1 MTVTPVPVVGTS
13 SQPRLVPYLSYSMF
27 ALDARRGVDIDNLV
41 PGGAPPPDQEHALMQ
56 YIEAASAQ
64 GDEIMQQTLA
74 ATYDTGVGQANVGP
88 DGYITIHPRYR
99 PVIAL
104 TSFAYGSTPALLQP
118 LASLTGTWVERKRFK
133 VPVGAGGGLPVNTS
147 QGPIQFGISGYP
159 QQRVFTQYQ
168 YVNGYPITYLTAN
181 VAAGATQVS
190 VQDTTGIVPGKSWLT
205 IYAGRARF
213 RFLAGALSNAA
224 DSSGIAAGPGN
235 VTITQSGASQL
246 PAHAIA
252 VPTMTDPANDAR
264 AVMVS
269 AVPAD
274 VIEGFVY
281 LTRGLIKDPGAAAL
295 IGMTVPAATLAAD
308 PGGAANDIDRGAK
321 ILHKHLAVLG

>member
-41 PGGAPPPDQEHALMQ
+41 PGGAPPPDQQAALMQ

-74 ATYDTGVGQANVGP
+74 ATYDTSAGQANVGP
-88 DGYITIHPRYR
+88 DWYITIHPRYR
-99 PVIAL
+99 PVIAV

-118 LASLTGTWVERKRFK
+118 LASLAGTWVERKRFK

-147 QGPIQFGISGYP
+147 QGPIQFGLSGYP
-159 QQRVFTQYQ
+159 QQRVFCQYT
-168 YVNGYPITYLTAN
+168 YVNGYPITYLTAP
-181 VAAGATQVS
+181 VAAGDSHVT
-190 VQDTTGIVPGKSWLT
+190 VQDTTGIVPGRSWLT

-213 RFLAGALSNAA
+213 RFLAGALSNST
-224 DSSGIAAGPGN
+224 DGSGIASGPGN

-246 PAHAIA
+246 PAHPIT

-281 LTRGLIKDPGAAAL
+281 LTRGLIKDPGAASL
-295 IGMTVPAATLAAD
+295 IGMTTPTAALVRD
-308 PGGAANDIDRGAK
+308 PGGAANDIERASQ
-321 ILHKHLAVLG
+321 ILHKHLAELV

>member
-1 MTVTPVPVVGTS
+1 MTVTPVPVVGAS

-27 ALDARRGVDIDNLV
+27 ALDARRGVDVDNLV
-41 PGGAPPPDQEHALMQ
+41 PGNAPPPEQEHALMQ
-56 YIEAASAQ
+56 YIEMASAQ

-74 ATYDTGVGQANVGP
+74 ATYDTAAGQANVGP

-99 PVIAL
+99 PVVAL
-104 TSFAYGSTPALLQP
+104 TSFKYGSTPALLQP
-118 LASLTGTWVERKRFK
+118 LASLAGTWVERKRFK

-147 QGPIQFGISGYP
+147 AGPIQFGVSGYP
-159 QQRVFTQYQ
+159 QQKVFTQYT
-168 YVNGYPITYLTAN
+168 YVNGYPITYLTAS

-190 VQDTTGIVPGKSWLT
+190 VQDTTGIVPGNTWLT

-235 VTITQSGASQL
+235 VTIAQSGASRL
-246 PAHAIA
+246 PAHDIT

-281 LTRGLIKDPGAAAL
+281 LTRGLIKDPGAASL
-295 IGMTVPAATLAAD
+295 IGMTTPTSIIND
-308 PGGAANDIDRGAK
+308 PEGAANDIERASQ
-321 ILHKHLAVLG
+321 ILHKHLAELV